1 MNKKEL
7 MDKIIELDTRILSL
21 LDPLE
26 ISRLILEREELLGL
40 IPGIKLGLEEAY
52 KITENND
59 KIMLHLRKIELD
71 LKRRLGEIRAYSNI
85 YSNYYMSSHKLKDS
99 LVNEEI

>member
-40 IPGIKLGLEEAY
+40 IPEVKLGLEEAY
-52 KITENND
+52 EIRKNND
-59 KIMLHLRKIELD
+59 KIMLHLKKIELD
-71 LKRRLGEIRAYSNI
+71 LKRRLGEVKAYSNI
-85 YSNYYMSSHKLKDS
+85 YSSYYMSSYKLKDS